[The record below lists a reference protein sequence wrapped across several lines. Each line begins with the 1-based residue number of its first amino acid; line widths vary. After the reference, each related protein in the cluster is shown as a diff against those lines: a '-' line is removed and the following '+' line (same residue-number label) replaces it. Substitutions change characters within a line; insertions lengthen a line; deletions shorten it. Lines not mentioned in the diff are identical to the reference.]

1 MGDTLFNP
9 KQCFTRCFVVIS
21 VVIIFQISPGCVKL
35 NHAGGDC
42 IEPKKRKMNDIFANK
57 TNAIWPK
64 LCKYFTRVLS
74 DVSTASMDRPLDS
87 EPDPGDR
94 SV

>member
-1 MGDTLFNP
+1 MPGDVDNVHSQCIPMGDTLFNP

-42 IEPKKRKMNDIFANK
+42 IEPKKKMNDIFANK
-57 TNAIWPK
+57 TNAILAQVVQIFHPS
-64 LCKYFTRVLS
+64 L
-74 DVSTASMDRPLDS
+74 
-87 EPDPGDR
+87 
-94 SV
+94 